1 MAGLILEKRD
11 HLALLTISNPPAN
24 TWTKASLELLEKT
37 VHELNEDR
45 SITVLILRGEGEK
58 FFSAGADLN
67 MFAAGEKTVAKEL
80 SDVFGRAFTALAN
93 FRGVSI
99 AAVNGFAMGGGLEAA
114 MACDFRIVEEQSL
127 LALPEA
133 KVGLL
138 PCGLGTQTLT
148 RLVGESWAK
157 RMILL
162 GERVDANTAL
172 SIGLADEVCPKG
184 EAMDSALSM
193 ARKSLSQSPVAIAKC
208 KQLIQGTR
216 SDTMDK
222 VLEDERAFFVDL
234 FDYQDTTEGVNAFLE
249 KRPANWENK

>member
-1 MAGLILEKRD
+1 MAGLTLEKRD

-24 TWTKASLELLEKT
+24 TWTKQSLELLEKT

-45 SITVLILRGEGEK
+45 AITVIILRGEGEK

-67 MFAAGEKTVAKEL
+67 MFAAGEKAVAKEL

-114 MACDFRIVEEQSL
+114 MACDFRIVEEQAL

-162 GERVDANTAL
+162 GERVDADRAL
-172 SIGLADEVCPKG
+172 KIGLADEVCPKG
-184 EAMDSALSM
+184 ESLDAALSM

-208 KQLIQGTR
+208 KSLIQGTR

-222 VLEDERAFFVDL
+222 VLEDERASFVDL
-234 FDYQDTTEGVNAFLE
+234 FDYQDTAEGVNAFLE